1 MMEWLDVL
9 KEMVDDA
16 LEAQAEK
23 ETDGTKH
30 PWTKQEDELL
40 KKLIDKYGAK
50 DWSTLATGVR
60 FTACATPQPTPHR
73 LLATVITSSGT
84 FILTYC
90 SLCADQRAEGQA
102 VPRALEEPSRLV
114 RQKAPVVE

>member
-1 MMEWLDVL
+1 MEWLDVL

-73 LLATVITSSGT
+73 LLATVITSSYT

-102 VPRALEEPSRLV
+102 VPRALAEPARSNRAQ
-114 RQKAPVVE
+114 RPVV